1 MLGTPLLPQI
11 IEDNPM
17 TEFVELP
24 DGCADLVYCNLL
36 CGVIRGALG
45 MVRTAGH
52 AQCIGSMVE
61 QQVNMKV
68 ECTYVKDVLKGDDV
82 SELRI
87 KLLAQSAE
95 INPINDE

>member
-1 MLGTPLLPQI
+1 MWVANYGSVTIVGHCHRLLKV

-45 MVRTAGH
+45 MVRVWGRWAT
-52 AQCIGSMVE
+52 
-61 QQVNMKV
+61 
-68 ECTYVKDVLKGDDV
+68 L
-82 SELRI
+82 
-87 KLLAQSAE
+87 
-95 INPINDE
+95 